1 MITRTCTTTKIN
13 AKVYNEVNDAV
24 EQIEKDIIGKHDEQS
39 AKKALAKMGFNV
51 LKINS
56 LSHNTEL
63 RAMSEQTYLEYSYVI
78 PDRKKKEDK

>member
-24 EQIEKDIIGKHDEQS
+24 EQIEKEIIGKHDEFS
-39 AKKALAKMGFNV
+39 ARKSLAKMGYNV

-56 LSHNTEL
+56 LEQTTEL
-63 RAMSEQTYLEYSYVI
+63 RAMDEQTYLEHSYVI
-78 PDRKKKEDK
+78 PDRKKKDK